1 MKKKDIIKL
10 VQEVIQEVTSE
21 NLKEFTK
28 TGRPPGVMEEEY
40 TAKDQWSDFSD
51 EEKAEVLDVL
61 GKDGDIILKNYSEY
75 DEILDNIMKG
85 DSETFDAAILD
96 TPLNENKEKLSEFT
110 DYGGEGRYPKKEKP
124 GDMFQ
129 QKEVEDMFPNGMA
142 SRSDKAFQDRLKK
155 HADWT
160 EQSGYNMT
168 FVHMQ
173 YHETK
178 DLEDDY
184 FIYQTQHYN
193 GNYNDF
199 RNPKFT
205 LLSITKN
212 RKTENKE
219 DLGDYIVD
227 TKAYIKDLETLKN
240 RGVLGNK
247 VMEEALAIQPERL
260 EKIFNAVNN
269 SRTPDFWKNRF
280 KSMYGIEFPSSL
292 KNIDQKQA
300 VSMNKFMNDLRNN
313 IKENLALDKAAKT
326 QAIKA
331 ADEEI
336 KAAHLKLKAAQEKKK
351 EAQMREGD
359 ISEDLDIGHQDDEP
373 HMLKADLYRIAK
385 YATELFKMVDKYDDM
400 EGEVD
405 FPHWWQKKIITAR
418 DYLVKAKHYLDGEE
432 KLDQLDAVMDEKLD
446 PVGKEDDDINN
457 DGKVDKTDKYL
468 ANKRKAIAKA
478 IKK

>member
-1 MKKKDIIKL
+1 
-10 VQEVIQEVTSE
+10 
-21 NLKEFTK
+21 
-28 TGRPPGVMEEEY
+28 
-40 TAKDQWSDFSD
+40 
-51 EEKAEVLDVL
+51 
-61 GKDGDIILKNYSEY
+61 
-75 DEILDNIMKG
+75 
-85 DSETFDAAILD
+85 
-96 TPLNENKEKLSEFT
+96 
-110 DYGGEGRYPKKEKP
+110 
-124 GDMFQ
+124 
-129 QKEVEDMFPNGMA
+129 
-142 SRSDKAFQDRLKK
+142 KAFQDRLKK

-359 ISEDLDIGHQDDEP
+359 I
-373 HMLKADLYRIAK
+373 
-385 YATELFKMVDKYDDM
+385 
-400 EGEVD
+400 
-405 FPHWWQKKIITAR
+405 
-418 DYLVKAKHYLDGEE
+418 
-432 KLDQLDAVMDEKLD
+432 
-446 PVGKEDDDINN
+446 
-457 DGKVDKTDKYL
+457 
-468 ANKRKAIAKA
+468 
-478 IKK
+478 